1 LEHITVVG
9 GLIMSALFAG
19 YRR

>member
-1 LEHITVVG
+1 HITVVG